1 MKTTQI
7 IFVRLSIHFTIN
19 YEINSYNKMQKEE
32 HRDLIIKPQSH
43 WYDLR
48 IKEIFKYKDLL
59 FLSVKRDFVSIY
71 KQTILG
77 PLWFFI
83 QPIITAITFTVIF
96 ENLAKISTDGLPQIL
111 FYMCGI
117 TLWNYFSDT
126 LTKTADTFSA
136 NANIFGKVY
145 FPRMIMPLSVVVSNL
160 IKLGV
165 QFSLFIAV
173 WIYYLIQTNQVHPNS
188 TMLLVPFLIILI
200 GFMAL
205 SFGII
210 ISSLTTK
217 YRDLKFLVTF
227 GVQLMM
233 YASPIVYPL
242 SIVPEKYKWI
252 ILANPVTSVIE
263 TFKYAFL
270 GVGEFNWIHL
280 GYSFGFTTILFL
292 ISLIIFHRVE
302 KTFMDTV

>member
-1 MKTTQI
+1 
-7 IFVRLSIHFTIN
+7 
-19 YEINSYNKMQKEE
+19 MQQQT
-32 HRDLIIKPQSH
+32 HWDLTIKPHSK

-59 FLSVKRDFVSIY
+59 FLFVKRDFVSIY

-77 PLWFFI
+77 PLWFFL

-96 ENLAKISTDGLPQIL
+96 GNLAKISTDGLPQIL

-117 TLWNYFSDT
+117 TLWNYFADT
-126 LTKTADTFSA
+126 LTKTADTFSS

-145 FPRMIMPLSVVVSNL
+145 FPRMIVPLSVVVSNL
-160 IKLGV
+160 IKLAI
-165 QFSLFIAV
+165 QFLLFLGI
-173 WIYYLIQTNQVHPNS
+173 WIYYLLQSDLIHPNK
-188 TMLLVPFLIILI
+188 MLALIPFLIILI

-205 SFGII
+205 SFGVI

-227 GVQLMM
+227 GIQIMM

-252 ILANPVTSVIE
+252 IIANPVTSIIE

-270 GVGEFNWIHL
+270 GVGEFSWLYL
-280 GYSFGFTTILFL
+280 GYSTLFTIILFMIGL
-292 ISLIIFHRVE
+292 VIFHRVE
-302 KTFMDTV
+302 KSFMDTV

>member
-1 MKTTQI
+1 M
-7 IFVRLSIHFTIN
+7 VNLH
-19 YEINSYNKMQKEE
+19 EDW
-32 HRDLIIKPQSH
+32 DLVIKPKSK

-48 IKEIFKYKDLL
+48 LGEMIRYKDLL
-59 FLSVKRDFVSIY
+59 FLFVRRDFVSLY

-83 QPIITAITFTVIF
+83 QPIITVLTFTVIF
-96 ENLAKISTDGLPQIL
+96 GNLAKISTNGLPQIL
-111 FYMCGI
+111 FYMCGV

-145 FPRMIMPLSVVVSNL
+145 FPRMVVPLSVVVSNL

-165 QFSLFIAV
+165 QFLLFLAI
-173 WIYYLIQTNQVHPNS
+173 WIYYLITTHSIHPNN
-188 TMLLVPFLIILI
+188 TLLLVPFLIILM
-200 GFMAL
+200 GFL
-205 SFGII
+205 GLGFGIL
-210 ISSLTTK
+210 ISSMTTK
-217 YRDLKFLVTF
+217 YRDLKFLVVF

-242 SIVPEKYKWI
+242 SIVPEKYKWL
-252 ILANPVTSVIE
+252 ILANPVTSIIE

-270 GVGEFNWIHL
+270 GAGEFNWAYL
-280 GYSFGFTTILFL
+280 AYSFAFTVILFV
-292 ISLIIFHRVE
+292 SGLIIFHRVE
-302 KTFMDTV
+302 KSFMDTV

>member
-1 MKTTQI
+1 
-7 IFVRLSIHFTIN
+7 VS
-19 YEINSYNKMQKEE
+19 NKQKEE
-32 HRDLIIKPQSH
+32 HWDLIIKPQTY

-59 FLSVKRDFVSIY
+59 FLFVKRDFISIY

-96 ENLAKISTDGLPQIL
+96 GNLAKISTDGLPQIL

-117 TLWNYFSDT
+117 TLWNYFADT
-126 LTKTADTFSA
+126 LTKTADTFSS
-136 NANIFGKVY
+136 NVNIFGKVY
-145 FPRMIMPLSVVVSNL
+145 FPRMIVPLSVVVSNL
-160 IKLGV
+160 IKLGI
-165 QFSLFIAV
+165 QFLLFLCV
-173 WIYYLIQTNQVHPNS
+173 WIYYLIQTDLIHPNK
-188 TMLLVPFLIILI
+188 MLMLIPYLIILI

-227 GVQLMM
+227 GIQLMM

-252 ILANPVTSVIE
+252 IIANPVTSIIE
-263 TFKYAFL
+263 SFKYAFL
-270 GVGEFNWIHL
+270 GVGEFNWFYL
-280 GYSFGFTTILFL
+280 GYSTLFTIVLFMIGL
-292 ISLIIFHRVE
+292 VIFHRVE
-302 KTFMDTV
+302 KSFMDTV

>member
-1 MKTTQI
+1 M
-7 IFVRLSIHFTIN
+7 S
-19 YEINSYNKMQKEE
+19 NKQKEE
-32 HRDLIIKPQSH
+32 HWDLIIKPQTY

-59 FLSVKRDFVSIY
+59 FLFVKRDFISIY

-77 PLWFFI
+77 PLWFLI

-96 ENLAKISTDGLPQIL
+96 GNLAKISTDGLPQIL

-117 TLWNYFSDT
+117 TLWNYFADT
-126 LTKTADTFSA
+126 LTKTADTFSS
-136 NANIFGKVY
+136 NVNIFGKVY
-145 FPRMIMPLSVVVSNL
+145 FPRMIVPLSVVVSNL
-160 IKLGV
+160 IKLGI
-165 QFSLFIAV
+165 QFLLFLCV
-173 WIYYLIQTNQVHPNS
+173 WIYYLIQTDLIHPNK
-188 TMLLVPFLIILI
+188 MLMLIPYLIILI

-227 GVQLMM
+227 GIQLMM

-252 ILANPVTSVIE
+252 IVANPVTSIIE
-263 TFKYAFL
+263 SFKYAFL
-270 GVGEFNWIHL
+270 GVGEFNWFYL
-280 GYSFGFTTILFL
+280 GYSTLFTIVLFMIGL
-292 ISLIIFHRVE
+292 VIFHRVE
-302 KTFMDTV
+302 KSFMDTV

>member
-1 MKTTQI
+1 
-7 IFVRLSIHFTIN
+7 
-19 YEINSYNKMQKEE
+19 MQKEE
-32 HRDLIIKPQSH
+32 HWDLTIKPQTH

-59 FLSVKRDFVSIY
+59 FLFVKRDFISIY

-83 QPIITAITFTVIF
+83 QPIIIAITFTVIF
-96 ENLAKISTDGLPQIL
+96 GNLAKISTDGLPQIL

-117 TLWNYFSDT
+117 TLWNYFADT
-126 LTKTADTFSA
+126 LTKTADTFSS
-136 NANIFGKVY
+136 NVNIFGKVY
-145 FPRMIMPLSVVVSNL
+145 FPRMIVPLSVVVSNL
-160 IKLGV
+160 IKLGI
-165 QFSLFIAV
+165 QFLLFLCI
-173 WIYYLIQTNQVHPNS
+173 WIYYLIQTDLIHPNK
-188 TMLLVPFLIILI
+188 MLVLIPYLIILI

-227 GVQLMM
+227 GIQLMM

-252 ILANPVTSVIE
+252 IVANPVTSIIE
-263 TFKYAFL
+263 SFKYAFL
-270 GVGEFNWIHL
+270 GVGEFNWFYL
-280 GYSFGFTTILFL
+280 GYSTLFTIVLFMIGL
-292 ISLIIFHRVE
+292 VIFHRVE
-302 KTFMDTV
+302 KSFMDTV

>member
-1 MKTTQI
+1 MQQQEHWD
-7 IFVRLSIHFTIN
+7 LTIN
-19 YEINSYNKMQKEE
+19 PHSK
-32 HRDLIIKPQSH
+32 

-59 FLSVKRDFVSIY
+59 FLFVKRDFVSIY

-77 PLWFFI
+77 PLWFFL

-96 ENLAKISTDGLPQIL
+96 GNLAKISTDGLPQIL

-117 TLWNYFSDT
+117 TLWNYFADT
-126 LTKTADTFSA
+126 LTKTADTFSS

-145 FPRMIMPLSVVVSNL
+145 FPRMIVPLSVVVSNL
-160 IKLGV
+160 IKLAI
-165 QFSLFIAV
+165 QFLLFLGI
-173 WIYYLIQTNQVHPNS
+173 WIYYLIQTDLIHPNK
-188 TMLLVPFLIILI
+188 MLVLIPFLIILI

-227 GVQLMM
+227 GIQLMM

-252 ILANPVTSVIE
+252 IVANPVTSIIE

-270 GVGEFNWIHL
+270 GVGGFSWLYL
-280 GYSFGFTTILFL
+280 GYSTLFTIVLFMIGL
-292 ISLIIFHRVE
+292 VIFHRVE
-302 KTFMDTV
+302 KSFMDTV

>member
-1 MKTTQI
+1 MHQQTHWD
-7 IFVRLSIHFTIN
+7 LTIN
-19 YEINSYNKMQKEE
+19 PHSK
-32 HRDLIIKPQSH
+32 

-59 FLSVKRDFVSIY
+59 FLFVKRDFVSIY

-77 PLWFFI
+77 PLWFFL

-96 ENLAKISTDGLPQIL
+96 GNLAKISTDGLPQIL

-117 TLWNYFSDT
+117 TLWNYFADT
-126 LTKTADTFSA
+126 LTKTSDTFSS

-145 FPRMIMPLSVVVSNL
+145 FPRMIAPLSVVVSNL
-160 IKLGV
+160 IKLGI
-165 QFSLFIAV
+165 QFLLFLGI
-173 WIYYLIQTNQVHPNS
+173 WIYYLIQSDLIHPNK
-188 TMLLVPFLIILI
+188 MLVLIPFLIILI

-227 GVQLMM
+227 GIQLMM

-252 ILANPVTSVIE
+252 IVANPVTSIIE

-270 GVGEFNWIHL
+270 GVGEFSWLYL
-280 GYSFGFTTILFL
+280 GYSTLFTIILFMIGL
-292 ISLIIFHRVE
+292 VIFHRVE
-302 KTFMDTV
+302 KSFMDTV

>member
-1 MKTTQI
+1 
-7 IFVRLSIHFTIN
+7 
-19 YEINSYNKMQKEE
+19 MQEQE
-32 HRDLIIKPQSH
+32 HWDLVIKPHSK

-48 IKEIFKYKDLL
+48 LKEILHYKDLL
-59 FLSVKRDFVSIY
+59 FLFVRRDFVSIY

-96 ENLAKISTDGLPQIL
+96 GNLANISTDGLPQIL

-126 LTKTADTFSA
+126 LTKTSDTFSA

-173 WIYYLIQTNQVHPNS
+173 WIYYLIQTNQVHPNN

-242 SIVPEKYKWI
+242 SIVPEKYNWI
-252 ILANPVTSVIE
+252 ILANPVTCVIE

-270 GVGEFNWIHL
+270 GVGEFNWLHL
-280 GYSFGFTTILFL
+280 GYSFGFTAILFL

>member
-1 MKTTQI
+1 
-7 IFVRLSIHFTIN
+7 
-19 YEINSYNKMQKEE
+19 MQNQE
-32 HRDLIIKPQSH
+32 HWDLYIKPHSK

-48 IKEIFKYKDLL
+48 LAEIFRYKDLL
-59 FLSVKRDFVSIY
+59 FLFVRRDFVSLY

-83 QPIITAITFTVIF
+83 QPIITALTFTVIF
-96 ENLAKISTDGLPQIL
+96 GNMAKISTDGLPQIL

-117 TLWNYFSDT
+117 TLWNYFADT
-126 LTKTADTFSA
+126 LTKTSDTFSA

-145 FPRMIMPLSVVVSNL
+145 FPRMIIPLSIVVSNL

-165 QFSLFIAV
+165 QFILFTSV
-173 WIYYLIQTNQVHPNS
+173 WIYYLVSSDLVHPNA
-188 TMLLVPFLIILI
+188 TIALVPFLIILM
-200 GFMAL
+200 GFMGL

-210 ISSLTTK
+210 ISSMTTK

-227 GVQLMM
+227 GIQLLM

-252 ILANPVTSVIE
+252 ILANPITSVIE
-263 TFKYAFL
+263 TFKYAFM
-270 GVGEFNWIHL
+270 GVGEFNWFHL
-280 GYSFGFTTILFL
+280 GYSFGFTSIIFF
-292 ISLIIFHRVE
+292 ISLIIFHKVE
-302 KTFMDTV
+302 KSFMDTI

>member
-1 MKTTQI
+1 MHQQTHWD
-7 IFVRLSIHFTIN
+7 LTIN
-19 YEINSYNKMQKEE
+19 PHSK
-32 HRDLIIKPQSH
+32 

-59 FLSVKRDFVSIY
+59 FLFVKRDFVSIY

-77 PLWFFI
+77 PLWFFL

-96 ENLAKISTDGLPQIL
+96 GNLAKISTDGLPQIL
-111 FYMCGI
+111 FYMAGI
-117 TLWNYFSDT
+117 TLWNYFADT
-126 LTKTADTFSA
+126 LTKTADTFSS

-145 FPRMIMPLSVVVSNL
+145 FPRMIVPLSVVVSNL
-160 IKLGV
+160 IKLAI
-165 QFSLFIAV
+165 QFLLFLGIWV
-173 WIYYLIQTNQVHPNS
+173 YFLIQSELIHPNK
-188 TMLLVPFLIILI
+188 MLVLIPFLIILI

-227 GVQLMM
+227 GIQLMM

-252 ILANPVTSVIE
+252 IIANPVTSIIE

-270 GVGEFNWIHL
+270 GVGEFSWLYL
-280 GYSFGFTTILFL
+280 GYSTLFTIVLFL
-292 ISLIIFHRVE
+292 IGLVIFHRVE
-302 KTFMDTV
+302 KSFMDTV

>member
-1 MKTTQI
+1 MHQQTHWD
-7 IFVRLSIHFTIN
+7 LTIN
-19 YEINSYNKMQKEE
+19 PHSK
-32 HRDLIIKPQSH
+32 

-59 FLSVKRDFVSIY
+59 FLFVKRDFVSIY

-77 PLWFFI
+77 PLWFFL

-96 ENLAKISTDGLPQIL
+96 GNLAKISTDGLPQIL
-111 FYMCGI
+111 FYMAGI
-117 TLWNYFSDT
+117 TLWNYFADT
-126 LTKTADTFSA
+126 LTKTADTFSS

-160 IKLGV
+160 IKLV
-165 QFSLFIAV
+165 IQFLLFLGIWV
-173 WIYYLIQTNQVHPNS
+173 YFLIQSELIHPNK
-188 TMLLVPFLIILI
+188 MLVLIPFLIILI

-227 GVQLMM
+227 GIQLMM

-252 ILANPVTSVIE
+252 IIANPVTSIIE

-270 GVGEFNWIHL
+270 GVGEFSWLYL
-280 GYSFGFTTILFL
+280 GYSTLFTIVLFL
-292 ISLIIFHRVE
+292 IGLVIFHRVE
-302 KTFMDTV
+302 KSFMDTV

>member
-1 MKTTQI
+1 MKQ
-7 IFVRLSIHFTIN
+7 
-19 YEINSYNKMQKEE
+19 EE
-32 HRDLIIKPQSH
+32 NWDLHIKPHSK

-48 IKEIFKYKDLL
+48 LKEIFHYKDLL
-59 FLSVKRDFVSIY
+59 FLFVRRDFISVY

-96 ENLAKISTDGLPQIL
+96 GNLAKISTDGLPQVL

-126 LTKTADTFSA
+126 LSKTSDTFSA

-160 IKLGV
+160 IKLGI
-165 QFSLFIAV
+165 QFLLFFAV
-173 WIYYLIQTNQVHPNS
+173 WVYFLINSNQVHPNA
-188 TMLLVPFLIILI
+188 MILLVPFLIILM
-200 GFMAL
+200 GFMGL

-217 YRDLKFLVTF
+217 YRDLKFLVSF
-227 GVQLMM
+227 GIQLMM

-252 ILANPVTSVIE
+252 IVANPVTSIIE

-270 GVGEFNWIHL
+270 GVGEFNWYYL
-280 GYSFGFTTILFL
+280 GYSLVFTVILFFL
-292 ISLIIFHRVE
+292 SLVIFHRVE

>member
-1 MKTTQI
+1 MHQQEHW
-7 IFVRLSIHFTIN
+7 VFTIN
-19 YEINSYNKMQKEE
+19 PHSK
-32 HRDLIIKPQSH
+32 

-59 FLSVKRDFVSIY
+59 FLFVKRDFVSIY

-77 PLWFFI
+77 PLWFFL

-96 ENLAKISTDGLPQIL
+96 GNLAKISTDGLPQIL
-111 FYMCGI
+111 FYMAGI
-117 TLWNYFSDT
+117 TLWNYFADT
-126 LTKTADTFSA
+126 LTKTADTFSS

-145 FPRMIMPLSVVVSNL
+145 FPRMIVPLSVVVSNL
-160 IKLGV
+160 IKLAI
-165 QFSLFIAV
+165 QFLLFLGI
-173 WIYYLIQTNQVHPNS
+173 WIYYLIQSDLIHPNK
-188 TMLLVPFLIILI
+188 MLVLIPFLIILI

-227 GVQLMM
+227 GIQLMM

-252 ILANPVTSVIE
+252 IVANPVTSIIE

-270 GVGEFNWIHL
+270 GVGEFSWL
-280 GYSFGFTTILFL
+280 YLAYSTLFTIVLFL
-292 ISLIIFHRVE
+292 IGLVIFHRVE
-302 KTFMDTV
+302 KSFMDTV